1 MDIAGPEYWQAV
13 VRSANT
19 DPALGAKAMYLE
31 ALTVTFQI
39 GETPRIIEF
48 HRGRVDL
55 LSAAPLRGTTLRI
68 TGPPDEWQRLMS
80 GEIPYAMA
88 VNVVHGRLHLQGDII
103 AAAWATPALWEL
115 FRTAV
120 RVYEKDVTHG

>member
-1 MDIAGPEYWQAV
+1 MDITGPEYWQAV
-13 VRSANT
+13 VRTANT
-19 DPALGAKAMYLE
+19 DLALGAKAMHLE

-39 GETPRIIEF
+39 GETHRIIEF
-48 HRGRVDL
+48 HRGRVGL
-55 LSAAPLRGTTLRI
+55 LPAAPLRGTTLRI
-68 TGPPDEWQRLMS
+68 TGPPDEWRRLVS

-115 FRTAV
+115 FRAAIH
-120 RVYEKDVTHG
+120 VYEKDVTHG